1 MSIITIVEEV
11 MALQINHT
19 GKEHERMVYC
29 DLIDNHICMFCLVS
43 VDSLHGALKIYCSFQ
58 VSNRRLDF
66 TSFLPQKPTKPVTSL
81 KTVIYTL

>member
-11 MALQINHT
+11 MALQINH
-19 GKEHERMVYC
+19 KELERIVYC
-29 DLIDNHICMFCLVS
+29 DLIQLFSLTTTYACS
-43 VDSLHGALKIYCSFQ
+43 VWSVCSFQ

-66 TSFLPQKPTKPVTSL
+66 TNFLPQKPTKPVTSL